1 MISVIGIGDNVCDKY
16 IHLNK
21 MYPGGQALNF
31 AVFSKMLGINSA
43 YMGVFGND
51 KVGEHIIT
59 TLDKIGVDISHCRHF
74 EGENGYAVVDLVQGE
89 RVFVKSNK
97 GGVLRLNPL
106 EFSTEDLEYLKNF
119 QVIHTSNNSY
129 IDSQLETL
137 ASLGSTLSYDF
148 STSWRDDQRTKDIC
162 KHVNFAFMSC
172 PNLNEEE
179 IKNQL
184 FIAHNFGTE
193 IVVATRGNEGA
204 IIYDGNMFFE
214 SKPKKVNAI
223 DTLGA
228 GDSFATTFLTSF
240 ILDIGKDLGKEMDK
254 NKYEGLVYICL
265 DKANKIA
272 SQTCMVFGA
281 FGHGTNI
288 S

>member
-31 AVFSKMLGINSA
+31 AVFSKMLGMNSA

-148 STSWRDDQRTKDIC
+148 STSWRNDQRTKDIC

-172 PNLNEEE
+172 SNLNEDE

-184 FIAHNFGTE
+184 LNSHNFGTE
-193 IVVATRGNEGA
+193 IAIATRGSEGSFV
-204 IIYDGNMFFE
+204 YDGNKFFITQ
-214 SKPKKVNAI
+214 PKKVKPI

-240 ILDIGKDLGKEMDK
+240 VLYMGNDLGKKMSK
-254 NKYEGLVYICL
+254 NRYEELVNKCL
-265 DKANKIA
+265 DKANQMAAK
-272 SQTCMVFGA
+272 TCMISGA
-281 FGHGTNI
+281 FGYGTNI